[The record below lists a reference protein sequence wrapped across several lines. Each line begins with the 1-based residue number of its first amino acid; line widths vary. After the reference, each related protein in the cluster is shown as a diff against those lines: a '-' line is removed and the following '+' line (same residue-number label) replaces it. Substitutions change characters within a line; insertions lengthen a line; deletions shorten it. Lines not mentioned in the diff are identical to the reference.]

1 MIQESLQLATVEWNT
16 RQNTRRRSKLTLQ
29 HRSTVDI
36 RNRPTHHMK
45 NRRDDAD
52 YEEERA
58 TEYKAI
64 LDEEDTLLHHSSWK
78 RNTPSI
84 DMTSSPSIDT
94 QPHQINWKRASTDI
108 ANYSSI
114 DAEVDRM
121 YEPGEDEL
129 HEGFTYEE
137 LLNMQRH
144 DETDQLRSEA
154 ASSAAQANALRF
166 FLRQAMSSVFSGSRR
181 LAPISTHR
189 SGEDS
194 SRQIEI
200 TGSQVDNIGRTSGV
214 DQHSRYIDVLDRQL
228 DEKEM
233 IVGFGLIGRCPVL
246 ERNDI
251 VSCWSGHPVSFIV

>member
-1 MIQESLQLATVEWNT
+1 MIHESLQLATVEWNT

-29 HRSTVDI
+29 HRSTVAI

-78 RNTPSI
+78 RNAPSI

-114 DAEVDRM
+114 DAEIDEVKAKVDSVHKLLRKQVCLVEDAEAVDTEGRAEEEEEVNFIGGTGFQGSGNRNS
-121 YEPGEDEL
+121 YGNRGREAARRRFRIRKSDEL
-129 HEGFTYEE
+129 
-137 LLNMQRH
+137 
-144 DETDQLRSEA
+144 
-154 ASSAAQANALRF
+154 
-166 FLRQAMSSVFSGSRR
+166 
-181 LAPISTHR
+181 
-189 SGEDS
+189 
-194 SRQIEI
+194 
-200 TGSQVDNIGRTSGV
+200 
-214 DQHSRYIDVLDRQL
+214 
-228 DEKEM
+228 
-233 IVGFGLIGRCPVL
+233 
-246 ERNDI
+246 
-251 VSCWSGHPVSFIV
+251 